1 MVWTVDLPKP
11 VSKEKP
17 MNFEILI
24 PITLFICIVYAIK
37 VVVDARVRQRMVN
50 AGGSAELVNSVLR
63 DEELRRR
70 HSSLRWGIVLLSVGL
85 GFGLIQWFGWQEV
98 TPGLIAVLAGATG
111 LGNLVFFAI
120 SRRIG

>member
-1 MVWTVDLPKP
+1 
-11 VSKEKP
+11 
-17 MNFEILI
+17 MNFGDLI
-24 PITLFICIVYAIK
+24 PITLFICIAYAIK

-63 DEELRRR
+63 DEEQRRR

-111 LGNLVFFAI
+111 LGNLAFFAI

>member
-1 MVWTVDLPKP
+1 MELG
-11 VSKEKP
+11 
-17 MNFEILI
+17 ILI
-24 PITLFICIVYAIK
+24 PIVLFVCVTYAIK
-37 VVVDARVRQRMVN
+37 VCVDAMARRRMLE

-70 HSSLRWGIVLLSVGL
+70 HSSLRWGIVLLSVAL

-111 LGNLVFFAI
+111 LGNLVFFAV
-120 SRRIG
+120 SRKLG